1 MKDPIGKA
9 IQDFAATGKNTDI
22 IVESDICEDDLIP
35 SEYLFRSF
43 EEMPRLEQIAL
54 EKCVGKTLDVGSA
67 AGIHAKHLVKKG
79 FDVECIDISPLS
91 IDYLKKEGLSARCID
106 FFDLKNEKYDTV
118 LMLMN
123 GIGISGKLSNL
134 EFTLLHA
141 KSLLNK
147 NGQIICD
154 SSDVKFLFEDEEG
167 GTWVDLNA
175 AYYGN
180 FKFIMKYEEHQ
191 SDEFNWLYVDFTTF
205 KEKAENVGLT
215 IEKIYDKN
223 DQFLVILK
231 EK

>member
-9 IQDFAATGKNTDI
+9 IQEFALTGENIDI
-22 IVESDICEDDLIP
+22 IVESDICEEDVIP

-54 EKCVGKTLDVGSA
+54 EKCSGKTLDVGSA
-67 AGIHAKHLVKKG
+67 AGIHAKYLIQNG
-79 FDVECIDISPLS
+79 LDVECIDISPLS
-91 IDYLKKEGLSARCID
+91 IDYLKKEGVSARCID
-106 FFDLKNEKYDTV
+106 FFDLEDEKFDTI
-118 LMLMN
+118 LLLMN

-134 EFTLLHA
+134 ENTLIQA
-141 KSLLNK
+141 KKLLQPG
-147 NGQIICD
+147 GQIICD

-167 GTWVDLNA
+167 GMWVDLNTE
-175 AYYGN
+175 YYGN
-180 FKFIMKYEEHQ
+180 FKFIMKYKGHV
-191 SDEFNWLYVDFTTF
+191 SDEFDWLYVDFNTF
-205 KEKAENVGLT
+205 KEKADNVGLS